1 MPKTNKDI
9 ENQLQLAMDS
19 LSEQSKPNIAKTA
32 REFAVPVHRLRRRW
46 KGGKSLFQR
55 QPNGR
60 KLSSAQEQALC
71 EYIDY
76 FDAVG
81 VSINRRQIAI
91 AANSILEEDHHNDT
105 EPPPQIGEH

>member
-1 MPKTNKDI
+1 MPKANKDI
-9 ENQLQLAMDS
+9 EDQLRKALDS

-32 REFAVPVHRLRRRW
+32 REFAVPVNRLRHRW

-60 KLSSAQEQALC
+60 KLSPTQEEALY

-76 FDAVG
+76 FDSVG
-81 VSINRRQIAI
+81 VLINRR
-91 AANSILEEDHHNDT
+91 
-105 EPPPQIGEH
+105 